1 MAVQKSKVSR
11 SRRGA
16 RRSHNKLKSPALS
29 TDQTTGEIHLR
40 HHMTEDGFYK
50 GKKVMEVKLKKEA
63 SEPEEN

>member
-29 TDQTTGEIHLR
+29 TDQTSGEIHLR

>member
-16 RRSHNKLKSPALS
+16 RRSHNALKSPALS
-29 TDQTTGEIHLR
+29 TDQTTGERHWR

-50 GKKVMEVKLKKEA
+50 GKKVMEVKVKEKD
-63 SEPEEN
+63 SEAPPE